1 MMIVLIGLV
10 PIFFLSKTIRYSR
23 PGAKWK
29 KKYYLSN
36 HYLLNTKKM

>member
-23 PGAKWK
+23 PG
-29 KKYYLSN
+29 
-36 HYLLNTKKM
+36 TK